1 MSFNL
6 ERLKQYVCYAYWMA
20 KIESNMIVLAIVV
33 SLGILVASAGSTSS
47 LLGASGNMSKAGQA
61 S

>member
-1 MSFNL
+1 
-6 ERLKQYVCYAYWMA
+6 MA
-20 KIESNMIVLAIVV
+20 KNESNMIVLAIVV

-61 S
+61 ASGNMSKAGQAD